1 MDVMEEKLFRKLND
15 DEKNDEF
22 IAVESRTFLQSVW
35 HDFTSNKR
43 AVAGAIVLII
53 VVLLAIFGPMLCQ
66 YTYDQQDM
74 SLRNASPSAA
84 HWFGTDKMGRDIF
97 VRILFGA
104 RISLSVGCL
113 AAIINLIIGTIYGGI
128 AGYVGGKVDLVMMR
142 IVDIIYSVPSML
154 YIVLIMLIFG
164 ASVVSIML
172 GISITCWIYMA
183 RIVRQEV
190 KSLKEQEFTTAAFV
204 LGASPMRILFKHL
217 LINTMG
223 QIIVTVTLMV
233 PQAIFTEA
241 WLSFLGVGI
250 SAPMASWGTLA
261 QDARDMIMSYP
272 MQTVYPMLAICI
284 TIFSFN
290 FVGEGLER
298 ALDPKRKR

>member
-1 MDVMEEKLFRKLND
+1 MDAMETKLFRKLDD

-35 HDFTSNKR
+35 HDFTGNKR
-43 AVAGAIVLII
+43 AVAGAIILII
-53 VVLLAIFGPMLCQ
+53 VVLMAIFGPMMCKYSYAEQ
-66 YTYDQQDM
+66 NM
-74 SLRNASPSAA
+74 SLRNASPSMD
-84 HWFGTDKMGRDIF
+84 HWFGTDRMGRDIF

-104 RISLSVGCL
+104 RISLAVGCL
-113 AAIINLIIGTIYGGI
+113 AAVINLIVGTIYGGI
-128 AGYVGGKVDLVMMR
+128 AGYVGGKVDMVMMR
-142 IVDIIYSVPSML
+142 IVDIIYSVPAML

-164 ASVVSIML
+164 ASVISIML
-172 GISITCWIYMA
+172 GISITCWIDMA
-183 RIVRQEV
+183 RIVRQQV
-190 KSLKEQEFTTAAFV
+190 KSLKEQEFTMAAFV
-204 LGASPMRILFKHL
+204 LGASPSRILIKHL

-223 QIIVTVTLMV
+223 QIIVMV

-261 QDARDMIMSYP
+261 QDARQLIMTYP
-272 MQTVYPMLAICI
+272 MQTVYPMIAICI

-290 FVGEGLER
+290 FVGEGLEK

>member
-1 MDVMEEKLFRKLND
+1 MDVMETKLFRKLDD

-35 HDFTSNKR
+35 HDFTGNKR
-43 AVAGAIVLII
+43 AVAGAIILII
-53 VVLLAIFGPMLCQ
+53 VVLMAIFGPMMCKYSYAEQ
-66 YTYDQQDM
+66 NM
-74 SLRNASPSAA
+74 SLRNASPSMD
-84 HWFGTDKMGRDIF
+84 HWFGTDRMGRDIF

-104 RISLSVGCL
+104 RISLAVGCL
-113 AAIINLIIGTIYGGI
+113 AAVINLIVGTIS
-128 AGYVGGKVDLVMMR
+128 GYVGGKVDMVMMR
-142 IVDIIYSVPSML
+142 IVDIIYSVPAML

-164 ASVVSIML
+164 ASVISIML
-172 GISITCWIYMA
+172 GISITCWIDMA
-183 RIVRQEV
+183 RIVRQQV
-190 KSLKEQEFTTAAFV
+190 KSLKEQEFTMAAFV
-204 LGASPMRILFKHL
+204 LGASPSRILIKHL

-261 QDARDMIMSYP
+261 QDARQLIMTYP
-272 MQTVYPMLAICI
+272 MQTVYPMIAICI

-290 FVGEGLER
+290 FVGEGLEK